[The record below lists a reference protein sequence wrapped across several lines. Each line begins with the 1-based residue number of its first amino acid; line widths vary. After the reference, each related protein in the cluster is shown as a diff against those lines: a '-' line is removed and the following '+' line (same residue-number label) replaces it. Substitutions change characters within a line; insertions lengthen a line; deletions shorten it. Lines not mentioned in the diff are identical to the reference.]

1 MTKIET
7 KKIEDGVYSS
17 RLSNGLTVVTHQMP
31 LQSVA
36 VGAWIK
42 AGSRNETTAEH
53 GVAHFLEHMAFKGTK
68 NRTAKQIVE
77 QIENVGGDMNAA
89 TGIEVTSYYFRL
101 LKNDLPLG
109 IEILA
114 DILLN
119 PLFEAD
125 EMDKEKQVILQ
136 EIAATDDDADDV
148 VYDKMIEDAYADQAI
163 GRSILGT
170 PESVLALTKDQLN
183 SFLTKHYVPENMV
196 IAMAGGASHQ
206 QVLEL
211 VVKYFG
217 KMQAQT
223 PVVLAKAKFTPNE
236 VKIEKPLE
244 QAYLVM
250 GFESFHFNHPDFFAQ
265 QILSQLFGGGMSS
278 RLFQNIREQNGLCY
292 SIYSGS
298 WGFDDT
304 GLVFIYAATSTE
316 NVDKVKGLICQE
328 LLGLLAG
335 ISAEELS
342 RACNQIKAG
351 QLMSLESPVSRSEQ
365 IARQSI
371 FYKNLIKIEDII
383 ERLEAVTLADL
394 TRVTKTLFLKQT
406 KHQTTHKDLK
416 IDDLKPQIIVQV
428 GG

>member
-1 MTKIET
+1 
-7 KKIEDGVYSS
+7 
-17 RLSNGLTVVTHQMP
+17 MP
-31 LQSVA
+31 LQSIA

-42 AGSRNETTAEH
+42 AGSRNEQLAEH

-101 LKNDLPLG
+101 LKDDLALG

-119 PLFEAD
+119 PLFETE

-148 VYDKMIEDAYADQAI
+148 LYDKMIENAYAEQAI

-170 PESVLALTKDQLN
+170 PKSVMALTQDQL
-183 SFLTKHYVPENMV
+183 SGFLAKHYVPENMT
-196 IAMAGGASHQ
+196 IAVAGGASHS
-206 QVLEL
+206 QVLQL
-211 VVKYFG
+211 AQKYFG
-217 KMQAQT
+217 TMPAQK
-223 PVVLAKAKFTPNE
+223 PASLPIAKFTPDN
-236 VKIEKPLE
+236 VKIEKALE
-244 QAYLVM
+244 QSYLVL
-250 GFESFHFNHPDFFAQ
+250 GFESLHFNHLDFFAQ

-278 RLFQNIREQNGLCY
+278 RLFQNIREQKGLCY

-298 WGFDDT
+298 WGFNDT
-304 GLVFIYAATSTE
+304 GLIFIYAAT
-316 NVDKVKGLICQE
+316 NGDNIALVKQLIYSE
-328 LLGLLAG
+328 LLTLLAD
-335 ISAEELS
+335 ISPIELT
-342 RACNQIKAG
+342 RACAQIKAG
-351 QLMSLESPVSRSEQ
+351 QMMSLESPVSRSEQ

-371 FYKNLIKIEDII
+371 FYKNLIKIDDII
-383 ERLEAVTLADL
+383 TRLEAVTL
-394 TRVTKTLFLKQT
+394 
-406 KHQTTHKDLK
+406 
-416 IDDLKPQIIVQV
+416 DDLKRVAKDLFLLHQAQNTPPNSLQVSDLKPHITVQV